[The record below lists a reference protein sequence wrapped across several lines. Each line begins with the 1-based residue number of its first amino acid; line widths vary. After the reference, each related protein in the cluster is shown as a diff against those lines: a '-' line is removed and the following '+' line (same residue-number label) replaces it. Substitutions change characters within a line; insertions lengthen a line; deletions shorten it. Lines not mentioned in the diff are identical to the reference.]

1 MKTLRFNTE
10 KETEAMVIELIIKGI
25 KFRTTGRRE
34 IVVFE

>member
-10 KETEAMVIELIIKGI
+10 KETEAMVIELTIKGVRFI
-25 KFRTTGRRE
+25 TTGRTE